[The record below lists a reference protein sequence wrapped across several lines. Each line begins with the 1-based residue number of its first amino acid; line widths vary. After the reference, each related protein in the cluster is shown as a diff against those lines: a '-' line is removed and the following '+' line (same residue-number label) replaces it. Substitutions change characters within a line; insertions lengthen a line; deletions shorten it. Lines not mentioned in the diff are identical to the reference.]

1 MILGF
6 DPGRDK
12 CGLALVTQDKQ
23 ILYNKVI
30 SSENSIDLIND
41 LMSNYNPFKLV
52 MGNQTT
58 SKQWKRRLIDN
69 LKLSIDIILVD
80 EKNSTVEARK
90 KYWEMYPPQGLT
102 KLIPQGLRIPPRHV
116 DDIVALILI
125 DRYLGCNED
134 RRQELGDRS

>member
-12 CGLALVTQDKQ
+12 CGLALVNNNKQ

-30 SSENSIDLIND
+30 PSEDSIEIINNLIAQ
-41 LMSNYNPFKLV
+41 YKPFKLV

-69 LKLSIDIILVD
+69 LNLSIDIILVN

-102 KLIPQGLRIPPRHV
+102 KLIPKGLRIPPRPV

-125 DRYLGCNED
+125 DRYLGD
-134 RRQELGDRS
+134 F

>member
-12 CGLALVTQDKQ
+12 CGLALVTKDKQ

-30 SSENSIDLIND
+30 PSENAIELIND
-41 LMSNYNPFKLV
+41 LMSKYKPSKLI

-58 SKQWKRRLIDN
+58 AKQWKRRLINN
-69 LKLSIDIILVD
+69 LNLSIEIILVD

-90 KYWEMYPPQGLT
+90 KYWQMYPPKGLT
-102 KLIPQGLRIPPRHV
+102 KLIPQGLRIPPRPV

-125 DRYLGCNED
+125 DRYLDN
-134 RRQELGDRS
+134 

>member
-12 CGLALVTQDKQ
+12 CGLALVSYDKK

-30 SSENSIDLIND
+30 PSEDSINIIND
-41 LMSNYNPFKLV
+41 LVSKYKPFKLV

-58 SKQWKRRLIDN
+58 SKEWKRRLINN
-69 LKLSIDIILVD
+69 LNLSIEIILVD
-80 EKNSTVEARK
+80 EKNSTVEARQ
-90 KYWEMYPPQGLT
+90 KYWEIYPPQGLT
-102 KLIPQGLRIPPRHV
+102 KLIPKGLRIPPRPV

-125 DRYLGCNED
+125 DRYLGNGKKYFDEGIG
-134 RRQELGDRS
+134 R

>member
-12 CGLALVTQDKQ
+12 CGLALVNNYKQ

-30 SSENSIDLIND
+30 SSEDSIEIINDLINK
-41 LMSNYNPFKLV
+41 YQPFKLV

-58 SKQWKRRLIDN
+58 SKEWKKRLINN
-69 LKLSIDIILVD
+69 LNLSIEIVLVD
-80 EKNSTVEARK
+80 EKNSTVEARQ

-102 KLIPQGLRIPPRHV
+102 KLIPKGLRIPPRPV

-125 DRYLGCNED
+125 DRYLGVT
-134 RRQELGDRS
+134 

>member
-12 CGLALVTQDKQ
+12 CGLALVNNDNK

-30 SSENSIDLIND
+30 NSEDSIEIINDLINK
-41 LMSNYNPFKLV
+41 YKPFKLV

-58 SKQWKRRLIDN
+58 SKQWKKQLIDN
-69 LKLSIDIILVD
+69 LNLSIEIILVD
-80 EKNSTVEARK
+80 EKNSTVEARQ

-102 KLIPQGLRIPPRHV
+102 KLIPKGLRIPPRPV

-125 DRYLGCNED
+125 DRYLD
-134 RRQELGDRS
+134 KQ

>member
-12 CGLALVTQDKQ
+12 CGLALVSSDKQ
-23 ILYNKVI
+23 ILYNQVI
-30 SSENSIDLIND
+30 NSEDSIEIIND
-41 LMSNYNPFKLV
+41 LSNKYKPFKLV

-69 LKLSIDIILVD
+69 LNLPIEIILVD
-80 EKNSTVEARK
+80 EKNSTVEARQ
-90 KYWEMYPPQGLT
+90 KYWEMYPAQGLT
-102 KLIPQGLRIPPRHV
+102 KLIPRSLRIPPRPV

-125 DRYLGCNED
+125 DRYLLNK
-134 RRQELGDRS
+134 

>member
-12 CGLALVTQDKQ
+12 CGLALVSYDKK

-30 SSENSIDLIND
+30 PSEDSINIIND
-41 LMSNYNPFKLV
+41 LVSKYKPFKLI

-58 SKQWKRRLIDN
+58 SKEWKRRLINN
-69 LKLSIDIILVD
+69 LNLSIDIILVD
-80 EKNSTVEARK
+80 EKNSTVEARQ
-90 KYWEMYPPQGLT
+90 KYWEIYPPQGLT
-102 KLIPQGLRIPPRHV
+102 KLIPKGLRIPPRPV

-125 DRYLGCNED
+125 DRYLID
-134 RRQELGDRS
+134 I

>member
-12 CGLALVTQDKQ
+12 CGLALVNNNKQ

-30 SSENSIDLIND
+30 PSEDSIEIINNLI
-41 LMSNYNPFKLV
+41 SQYKPFKLV

-69 LKLSIDIILVD
+69 LNLSIDIILVN

-102 KLIPQGLRIPPRHV
+102 KLIPKGLRIPPRPV

-125 DRYLGCNED
+125 DRYLGD
-134 RRQELGDRS
+134 F

>member
-12 CGLALVTQDKQ
+12 CGVALVNKNKQ

-30 SSENSIDLIND
+30 SSEDSIEILNQLI
-41 LMSNYNPFKLV
+41 SKYKPFKLV

-58 SKQWKRRLIDN
+58 SQEWKKRLINN
-69 LKLSIDIILVD
+69 LHLSIEIVLVD
-80 EKNSTVEARK
+80 EKNSTVEARE

-102 KLIPQGLRIPPRHV
+102 RLIPKGLRTPPRPV
-116 DDIVALILI
+116 DDIVAIILI
-125 DRYLGCNED
+125 DRYLA
-134 RRQELGDRS
+134 GDL